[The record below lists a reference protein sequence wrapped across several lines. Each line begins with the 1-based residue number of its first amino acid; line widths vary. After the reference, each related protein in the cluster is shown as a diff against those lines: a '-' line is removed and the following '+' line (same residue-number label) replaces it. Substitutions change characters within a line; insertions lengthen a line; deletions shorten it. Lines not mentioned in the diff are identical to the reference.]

1 MASFDIILK
10 YKWTPFWFWNYEEKK
25 IRLKIFII
33 VSIIEMKLFF
43 FVEVSKYLLNFSIY
57 VVEKIIIIQY
67 IKPNDITFAAILG
80 AP

>member
-10 YKWTPFWFWNYEEKK
+10 YKWTPFDFEIMKKK
-25 IRLKIFII
+25 IRLKNFII

-57 VVEKIIIIQY
+57 VVEKKIIIQY
-67 IKPNDITFAAILG
+67 IKP
-80 AP
+80 